1 MTDFTSPFFA
11 LTTTAMGCVKLHW
24 YRPRLQNAD
33 ALLIPTVLRLCV
45 VLVSEASTRAMVL
58 AEESGISPAL
68 SLPRVIAVLLLMPR
82 HYSKLSGE
90 DGRKAKRRRKRLVA
104 TVVSA
109 CFPPPCSAWQDLKK
123 AAVLAWT

>member
-24 YRPRLQNAD
+24 YRARLQNAD
-33 ALLIPTVLRLCV
+33 ALLIRTVVRLCV

-68 SLPRVIAVLLLMPR
+68 SLPRVIAVLLMPR

-90 DGRKAKRRRKRLVA
+90 DGRKAKRRKRLVA